1 MGLLSNLFGGGKP
14 KPPKKQ
20 KPRIVTNG
28 DWTVELDP
36 DGTPTRFDHK
46 GKEWLSTPE
55 TWASPGRAYFLHSG
69 FDSKGDECL
78 ALTTQTEG
86 LRVRKFGE
94 SVEAALV
101 TDAGIGYVISD
112 EGKLYTITAEKAGQK
127 SLTEDCPEACLLTAE
142 VAVAITDDGETV
154 TIKAIDLTTGK
165 AWKKAIKYEDAEE
178 LDGGYIR
185 MAEIKE
191 TAGGIEITIPDGTVH
206 SFTAAGTPLV

>member
-36 DGTPTRFDHK
+36 DGTPTRFDRK
-46 GKEWLSTPE
+46 GKGWLSTPE

-69 FDSKGDECL
+69 
-78 ALTTQTEG
+78 
-86 LRVRKFGE
+86 FGE